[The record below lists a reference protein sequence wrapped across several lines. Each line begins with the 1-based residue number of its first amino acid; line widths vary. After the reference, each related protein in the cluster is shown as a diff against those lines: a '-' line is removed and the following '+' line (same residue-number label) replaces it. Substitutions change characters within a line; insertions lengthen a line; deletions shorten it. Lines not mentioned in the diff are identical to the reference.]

1 MCLYTRGFSQRAV
14 ANVQHTCVIDRRRG
28 DFCRG
33 VANINAS
40 DIAHAYPLLI
50 VAFEFLTL
58 DVQPGRF
65 PNKGGTES
73 CLVAMLEIISD
84 RQ

>member
-1 MCLYTRGFSQRAV
+1 MLT
-14 ANVQHTCVIDRRRG
+14 
-28 DFCRG
+28 
-33 VANINAS
+33 
-40 DIAHAYPLLI
+40 PLLI

-73 CLVAMLEIISD
+73 CLVAMLEVISD

>member
-1 MCLYTRGFSQRAV
+1 MLT
-14 ANVQHTCVIDRRRG
+14 
-28 DFCRG
+28 
-33 VANINAS
+33 
-40 DIAHAYPLLI
+40 PLLI

-73 CLVAMLEIISD
+73 CLVAIS
-84 RQ
+84 RSSAIASSSAWVERYGRRAL